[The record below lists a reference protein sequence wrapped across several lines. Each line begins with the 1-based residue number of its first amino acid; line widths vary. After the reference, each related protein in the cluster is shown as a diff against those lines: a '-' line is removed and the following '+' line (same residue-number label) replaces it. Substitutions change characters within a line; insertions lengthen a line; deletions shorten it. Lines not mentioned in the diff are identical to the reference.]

1 MPDLT
6 IENSYATK
14 LIAGVDEV
22 GRGALAGSVVAAAVI
37 IDQNKLITG
46 IKDSKKLS
54 RPQREKLYQLITT
67 NYYYAVGIV
76 SAAEIDQLNILEAT
90 KKASRLAVAALPVAP
105 DLVLIDGNMQFTEAN
120 FVSIIKGDDKSLSI
134 AAASIIAKVTRD
146 RIMTKLASRYPAYC
160 WQNNVGYGTKTHLEA
175 LKKYGINEQHRRSF
189 APVAKLVSKIG
200 RQ

>member
-6 IENSYATK
+6 IENSYANK

-37 IDQNKLITG
+37 IDQNKLVTG

-54 RPQREKLYQLITT
+54 KIQREKLYQLITT

-76 SAAEIDQLNILEAT
+76 SAAEIDLFNILEAT

-120 FVSIIKGDDKSLSI
+120 FISIIKGDDKSLSI

-146 RIMTKLASRYPAYC
+146 RIMTELASRYPAYC

-175 LKKYGINEQHRRSF
+175 LKKYGISEQHRRSF
-189 APVAKLVSKIG
+189 APVAKLVNKIG